1 MACEIFTSAFRSWL
15 TNVASLISSLLW
27 KKDITKGS
35 FVRNFHVTINCA
47 NLKKTKMW
55 DEAMVL
61 NTEYKFYLSGN
72 DSCKET
78 LINWFIC
85 LTNKEAYKAVYS
97 SEIKHDGH
105 LRTPRKICRKH
116 SPVARV
122 FYISRVFSNVRRVL
136 LQCNTRL
143 RLVPMLYDIE
153 VMYEKQ

>member
-1 MACEIFTSAFRSWL
+1 M
-15 TNVASLISSLLW
+15 
-27 KKDITKGS
+27 
-35 FVRNFHVTINCA
+35 RNFHVTINCA

-55 DEAMVL
+55 DKAMVL

-78 LINWFIC
+78 LINCFFFY

-105 LRTPRKICRKH
+105 LRTPRKCRKH
-116 SPVARV
+116 EPQVSV
-122 FYISRVFSNVRRVL
+122 FYISRVFSNVRSVL

-143 RLVPMLYDIE
+143 RFLPKLYDIE